1 MFYCVNANNFMK
13 AKEAERLAVEIER
26 KKFLEREEK
35 LITELQQLLQLGRYD
50 HVLPYIMHMSWHN
63 LSMTLYIYSWSVIL
77 EKYIICDSE
86 ETQKVS
92 THTEDRP

>member
-1 MFYCVNANNFMK
+1 MFYCVHANNFMK

-50 HVLPYIMHMSWHN
+50 HVLPY
-63 LSMTLYIYSWSVIL
+63 YIAQL
-77 EKYIICDSE
+77 A
-86 ETQKVS
+86 
-92 THTEDRP
+92 